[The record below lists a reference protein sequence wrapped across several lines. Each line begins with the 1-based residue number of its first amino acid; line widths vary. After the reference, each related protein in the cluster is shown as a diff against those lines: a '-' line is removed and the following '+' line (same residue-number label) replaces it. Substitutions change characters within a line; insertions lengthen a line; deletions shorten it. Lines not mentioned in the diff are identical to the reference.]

1 MMHAGAARVP
11 TVPRGGAAPSP
22 PRRLGTLD
30 ALRGLAA
37 VAVMLFHYLPHY
49 HFLFR
54 HPFRPFGWT
63 GHLND
68 GVLLFFMISGFVI
81 PQSAARA
88 RSAPHFLAA
97 RFARLYPAYW
107 VAMLVTFA
115 VMVGYKLAPL
125 APYAAG
131 WGDVPANFTMFPLWL
146 GHRAIDYS
154 YWTLAVEICFY
165 IIVAGIFA
173 LDLDRHLEAVSL
185 VWLAAALA
193 YYIHVGS
200 RAALV
205 LFFLP
210 FPRDWYAG
218 MAILQYAPYFISG
231 MMLWK
236 IHQRAARVLTYIT
249 LAGATVCTY
258 LYSGPTVMFCDYL
271 VFVAILWFVR
281 RLGWLATK
289 PLLWLGSI
297 SYALYLIHQYIGYAV
312 IYSAYRAGAPPLVAI
327 SLAIG
332 VSLGLAWLLRTFVEQ
347 PSEVVV
353 KRYAYAVLDRMM
365 FRTRPVEPGAAP
377 QQLAVSRV
385 SDPGGNAG
393 P

>member
-1 MMHAGAARVP
+1 
-11 TVPRGGAAPSP
+11 
-22 PRRLGTLD
+22 
-30 ALRGLAA
+30 
-37 VAVMLFHYLPHY
+37 MLFHYLPHY
-49 HFLFR
+49 HFVFG
-54 HPFRPFGWT
+54 HPFRPWGWI
-63 GHLND
+63 GHLSD

-88 RSAPHFLAA
+88 PSAPHFLAA

-107 VAMLVTFA
+107 VAMLVTFT
-115 VMVGYKLAPL
+115 VMVGYKLAAF

-131 WGDVPANFTMFPLWL
+131 WADVPANFTMFPLWL
-146 GHRAIDYS
+146 GYRAIDVS
-154 YWTLAVEICFY
+154 YWTLAVEVCFY
-165 IIVAGIFA
+165 VIVAGIFA

-193 YYIHVGS
+193 YYVHVGGRS
-200 RAALV
+200 ALA
-205 LFFLP
+205 LFVA

-218 MAILQYAPYFISG
+218 IAILQYASYFISG

-236 IHQRAARVLTYIT
+236 IYQGTARVLTYLA
-249 LAGATVCTY
+249 LAGAIICTY
-258 LYSGPTVMFCDYL
+258 LYNGPSVTFWDYL
-271 VFVAILWFVR
+271 GFVIVLWCVR
-281 RLGWLATK
+281 WLGWLATR

-312 IYSAYRAGAPPLVAI
+312 IYSAYQAGAPPLVAI
-327 SLAIG
+327 SLAVG
-332 VSLGLAWLLRTFVEQ
+332 VSLTLAWLLRTFVEQ

-365 FRTRPVEPGAAP
+365 FRTRPVAP
-377 QQLAVSRV
+377 QQLAVGRV
-385 SDPGGNAG
+385 SDPGGNVG